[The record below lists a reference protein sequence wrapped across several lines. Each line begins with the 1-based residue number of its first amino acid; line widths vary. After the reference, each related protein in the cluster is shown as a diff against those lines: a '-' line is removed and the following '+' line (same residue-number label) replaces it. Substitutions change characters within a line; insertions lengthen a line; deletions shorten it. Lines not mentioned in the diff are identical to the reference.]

1 MKCQFNIIELDRAE
15 VKSVNFKKYDYEDYI
30 IAIFFFSKNHLKVL
44 SKINLNNEFSIINS
58 NFKNVNIKMN
68 NFHDDIIFKM
78 KSIYENKWKSINKI
92 NTSIKLKIYVSVNSK
107 KYNLINRF
115 ESQLNKS
122 NLVSKY
128 SIIKITNKKTIYK
141 IIYNNSPDKFI
152 KNFRNKNFKI
162 NTNNNIWDLN

>member
-1 MKCQFNIIELDRAE
+1 M
-15 VKSVNFKKYDYEDYI
+15 
-30 IAIFFFSKNHLKVL
+30 
-44 SKINLNNEFSIINS
+44 
-58 NFKNVNIKMN
+58 
-68 NFHDDIIFKM
+68 
-78 KSIYENKWKSINKI
+78 KI

>member
-1 MKCQFNIIELDRAE
+1 MPH
-15 VKSVNFKKYDYEDYI
+15 
-30 IAIFFFSKNHLKVL
+30 IFVAT
-44 SKINLNNEFSIINS
+44 INNEFSIIIS